1 MLFLI
6 VDSFFKVF
14 LGPLYGFTDRSDEEL
29 TGNRMRE
36 RGSDMQPRDP
46 EAGSQTQVCCSED
59 TASVHE

>member
-46 EAGSQTQVCCSED
+46 GRESNPSLLQRGHSLST
-59 TASVHE
+59 